1 MERMDR
7 RKFLASAAV
16 FGGGAVLA
24 GCGGGAGSQGQ
35 PSAGG
40 TPTETHPPIGQEPG
54 TLNILEWPGYEAG
67 GTKAQTYGMLAGTN
81 YTDEFG
87 ANGLKYTYIVN
98 DTQAVNKARQ
108 VEFDLMHPCI
118 ENVQDYVNSNLVQP
132 WDTSLLPSFKN
143 LNPALTERGMVNGQ
157 QYFIPWDWGYA
168 SILYRTDM
176 VDAADATGWELFWNE
191 KYKGRISMWDGAQSN
206 FEVAALKLGFPEM
219 DNQTSDQVQQ
229 SKDALIEQK
238 PLNKFYWQ
246 STYSDMQPAFKAGD
260 IWIAYSWQDGYV
272 NMKAEGLAVEFMQ
285 PSQGKLGW
293 VCGFMLGAN
302 TKNYHHAHKYVE
314 SFLDHAS
321 CVDLVNLFY
330 YGSAD
335 MTVQPS
341 DVENKALAK
350 KLNIGDPQALNGDD
364 VNIQSW
370 MPNEDEV
377 ALAWQEVSAA

>member
-16 FGGGAVLA
+16 FGGGVVLA

-40 TPTETHPPIGQEPG
+40 TSTETHPPIGQEPG

-206 FEVAALKLGFPEM
+206 FEVAAL
-219 DNQTSDQVQQ
+219 
-229 SKDALIEQK
+229 
-238 PLNKFYWQ
+238 
-246 STYSDMQPAFKAGD
+246 
-260 IWIAYSWQDGYV
+260 
-272 NMKAEGLAVEFMQ
+272 
-285 PSQGKLGW
+285 
-293 VCGFMLGAN
+293 
-302 TKNYHHAHKYVE
+302 
-314 SFLDHAS
+314 
-321 CVDLVNLFY
+321 
-330 YGSAD
+330 
-335 MTVQPS
+335 
-341 DVENKALAK
+341 
-350 KLNIGDPQALNGDD
+350 
-364 VNIQSW
+364 
-370 MPNEDEV
+370 
-377 ALAWQEVSAA
+377 

>member
-1 MERMDR
+1 
-7 RKFLASAAV
+7 
-16 FGGGAVLA
+16 
-24 GCGGGAGSQGQ
+24 
-35 PSAGG
+35 
-40 TPTETHPPIGQEPG
+40 
-54 TLNILEWPGYEAG
+54 
-67 GTKAQTYGMLAGTN
+67 
-81 YTDEFG
+81 
-87 ANGLKYTYIVN
+87 
-98 DTQAVNKARQ
+98 
-108 VEFDLMHPCI
+108 MHPCI

-219 DNQTSDQVQQ
+219 DNQTSEQVQQ
-229 SKDALIEQK
+229 SKEALIEQK
-238 PLNKFYWQ
+238 PLNKFYWK

-314 SFLDHAS
+314 SFLDHAA

-335 MTVQPS
+335 KTVQPS

-350 KLNIGDPQALNGDD
+350 KLNIGDPEALNGDD

>member
-7 RKFLASAAV
+7 RKFLASSAV
-16 FGGGAVLA
+16 FGGGVLLA
-24 GCGGGAGSQGQ
+24 GCGGGAGSQ

-108 VEFDLMHPCI
+108 TEFDLMHPCI
-118 ENVQDYVNSNLVQP
+118 ENVQDYVNSGLVQP

-143 LNPALTERGMVNGQ
+143 LNPALTERGMVDGK
-157 QYFIPWDWGYA
+157 QYFVPWDWGYA

-229 SKDALIEQK
+229 SKEALIEQK
-238 PLNKFYWQ
+238 PLNKFYWK

-302 TKNYHHAHKYVE
+302 TKSYHHAHKYVE
-314 SFLDHAS
+314 SFLDHEA

-335 MTVQPS
+335 ATVQPS

-350 KLNIGDPQALNGDD
+350 KLNIGDPEALNGDD